1 MLPDISVR
9 IADIKFQNPF
19 LLASGILDE
28 NGYTIR
34 RILNEGAG
42 GAVTKSI
49 GTEERTGYI
58 PPVVVPLD
66 DGLLNAVGLPN
77 PGIEEFANE
86 MKISLEAGK
95 PVIGSVFASNAD
107 EFIKLCRK
115 MENYGAHAVELN
127 LSCPHVKGFG
137 SEVGSDPG
145 LVEEIVNSL
154 KSEIKIP
161 VFAKLSPNV
170 TDIIRIAEAAGKCD
184 AFVLINTV
192 RGMAI
197 DITARKPVLS
207 NRVGGLSGHA
217 VKPVGIRAVW
227 DVFENFDKPI
237 FGVGGIENVQDAVEY
252 IMAGAG
258 ALQIGTAI
266 YSHGRGI
273 FSKISSELASYME
286 KEGFNSIEEM
296 RGLAHR

>member
-1 MLPDISVR
+1 MLPDISVK
-9 IADIKFQNPF
+9 IADIKFQNPL

-28 NGYTIR
+28 NGYSIR

-49 GTEERTGYI
+49 GTEERSGYF

-77 PGIEEFANE
+77 PGIDEFANE

-95 PVIGSVFASNAD
+95 PVIGSVFASSAD
-107 EFIKLCRK
+107 EFIHLCRK
-115 MENYGAHAVELN
+115 MESYGAYAVELN

-137 SEVGSDPG
+137 SEVGSDPD

-154 KSEIKIP
+154 KTAIKIP

-170 TDIIRIAEAAGKCD
+170 TDIVRIAEAAGKCD

-192 RGMAI
+192 RGISI
-197 DITARKPVLS
+197 DIAARKPVLS
-207 NRVGGLSGHA
+207 NKVGGLSGRA

-237 FGVGGIENVQDAVEY
+237 FGVGGIENFQDAVEY
-252 IMAGAG
+252 IMAGAS
-258 ALQIGTAI
+258 ALQVGTAI
-266 YSHGRGI
+266 YGHGRGI
-273 FSKISSELASYME
+273 FREISTELISYME
-286 KEGFNSIEEM
+286 KEGFNSIEDM

>member
-1 MLPDISVR
+1 MPDISVTV
-9 IADIKFQNPF
+9 AGIKFRNPL

-28 NGYTIR
+28 NGYTIK
-34 RILNEGAG
+34 RILDEGAG

-49 GTEERTGYI
+49 GTDERSGYF

-77 PGIEEFANE
+77 PGIKEFGSE
-86 MKISLEAGK
+86 MKIALEAGK
-95 PVIGSVFASNAD
+95 PVIGSVFASTSEDFLN
-107 EFIKLCRK
+107 LCSA
-115 MENYGAHAVELN
+115 MESYGAYAVELN

-137 SEVGSDPG
+137 SEVGSDPD
-145 LVEEIVNSL
+145 LVEEIIHSL
-154 KSEIKIP
+154 KSKIRIP

-170 TDIIRIAEAAGKCD
+170 TDISQIAEAASECD

-192 RGMAI
+192 RGMSI

-207 NRVGGLSGHA
+207 NRVGGLSGRA

-237 FGVGGIENVQDAVEY
+237 FGVGGIENAQDVVEY
-252 IMAGAG
+252 FMAGAS
-258 ALQIGTAI
+258 AVQIGTAI
-266 YSHGRGI
+266 HSQGRGV
-273 FSKISSELASYME
+273 FRKIESELADFME
-286 KEGFNSIEEM
+286 AEGFNSTAEM
-296 RGLAHR
+296 RGLAH